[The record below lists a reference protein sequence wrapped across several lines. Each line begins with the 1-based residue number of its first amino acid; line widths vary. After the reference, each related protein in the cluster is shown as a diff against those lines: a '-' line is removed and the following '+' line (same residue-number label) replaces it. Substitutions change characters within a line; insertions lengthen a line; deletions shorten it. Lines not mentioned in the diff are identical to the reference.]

1 MPDMTRKF
9 KIELTKR
16 ERRELEALVRKQSIG
31 AAFQRRARILLLADA
46 KHPDG
51 RRTDANIAELVGLC
65 ERRLFAFG
73 RSLFESV
80 IQNP

>member
-31 AAFQRRARILLLADA
+31 AAFSATGSYLVAGRCQASRWS
-46 KHPDG
+46 PD
-51 RRTDANIAELVGLC
+51 
-65 ERRLFAFG
+65 
-73 RSLFESV
+73 
-80 IQNP
+80 